1 MKLDLGQSILLRQED
16 NFQITGWCDSDWTS
30 CSLTRRSV
38 TWYIFQFGDS
48 PISWKIRKQ
57 PTMAKSSTKA
67 KYRVM
72 SFLTFEL
79 NWLKQLLSTLGIQY
93 DQPMII

>member
-1 MKLDLGQSILLRQED
+1 MKLDLGQSILLRQEG
-16 NFQITGWCDSDWTS
+16 NFQITGWCDSDWAS

-38 TWYIFQFGDS
+38 TWYILQFGDS
-48 PISWKIRKQ
+48 PISWKTRKQ
-57 PTMAKSSTKA
+57 PTVTKSSTKA
-67 KYRVM
+67 KYRAM